1 MFFNNHH
8 HHKKIENTEYYDL
21 LHVDKNAT
29 PEEIKKS
36 YRKLAMKNHPDKG
49 GDPELFKKIT
59 EANDVLSNEEKRNL
73 YDKCG
78 KEGVMSG
85 IDHSDIFGMFNRN
98 VAKENKL
105 KKGKNNIFHLDLK
118 LEDIY

>member
-8 HHKKIENTEYYDL
+8 QQVENTEYYDI

-49 GDPELFKKIT
+49 GDPELFQKIT
-59 EANDVLSNEEKRNL
+59 EAYEVLSDRNTQTSLLLTFQALKRGFYDKYGEEKL
-73 YDKCG
+73 
-78 KEGVMSG
+78 KEGFF
-85 IDHSDIFGMFNRN
+85 SDGSKSFKISFIR
-98 VAKENKL
+98 
-105 KKGKNNIFHLDLK
+105 KNFEVLNL
-118 LEDIY
+118 

>member
-49 GDPELFKKIT
+49 GDPGLFQKIT
-59 EANDVLSNEEKRNL
+59 DMHRLFQNSAHRYPRVGPFRPAPCSIDVRRSR
-73 YDKCG
+73 
-78 KEGVMSG
+78 
-85 IDHSDIFGMFNRN
+85 I
-98 VAKENKL
+98 
-105 KKGKNNIFHLDLK
+105 
-118 LEDIY
+118 

>member
-8 HHKKIENTEYYDL
+8 QQVENTEYYDI

-49 GDPELFKKIT
+49 GDPELFQKIT
-59 EANDVLSNEEKRNL
+59 EAYEVLSDEEKRNL

-78 KEGVMSG
+78 KEGVKNG
-85 IDHSDIFGMFNRN
+85 IDHSDIM
-98 VAKENKL
+98 
-105 KKGKNNIFHLDLK
+105 
-118 LEDIY
+118 